1 MGPSPKTLEPRAEVR
16 KTVGSFEMNEFYA
29 VLLGLVQGI
38 SEWLPISS
46 KTQVLFASTLLFS
59 LPIAVAY
66 AFGLFMEIGSV
77 GSAVI
82 YFRRDIRSIFHDR
95 RLVVYLLVVTVVTGL
110 VSAPLYYLTDK
121 VLTTSPYNIGI
132 PMVLLGLVL
141 IGIGFYI
148 RYSRTKPRLVVGLEE
163 MRLKNFI
170 LIGIAQGIAALP
182 GVSRSGMTVST
193 MLLMGV
199 KPEQAFRLSYL
210 AYVPASLGA
219 FFVTL
224 ILSGTQVDMAIRVV
238 EPTGILIAIVTSALV
253 GIVVISYLLR
263 FAKTGRIYVIDFVL
277 GGIALVLGII
287 ATLFAPQSSPAL
299 S

>member
-1 MGPSPKTLEPRAEVR
+1 
-16 KTVGSFEMNEFYA
+16 MNELYA
-29 VLLGLVQGI
+29 IILGFVQGI

-46 KTQVLFASTLLFS
+46 KTQILFASTLLFS
-59 LPIAVAY
+59 LPLAVAY

-77 GSAVI
+77 GSAVV
-82 YFRRDIRSIFHDR
+82 YFRKDIRSLFNDR
-95 RLVVYLLVVTVVTGL
+95 RLVVYLFIVTIVTGL
-110 VSAPLYYLTDK
+110 VGAPLYYLTDK
-121 VLTTSPYNIGI
+121 VLTSSPYNIGL

-148 RYSRTKPRLVVGLEE
+148 RYSRTKPRLVVGLEQ
-163 MRLKNFI
+163 MRLKNYVV
-170 LIGIAQGIAALP
+170 IGIAQGIAALP

-210 AYVPASLGA
+210 AYIPASLGA

-224 ILSGTQVDMAIRVV
+224 LLSKSQVDTAIRVV
-238 EPTGILIAIVTSALV
+238 EPTGVLIAIATSALI
-253 GIVVISYLLR
+253 GIVVISYLLK
-263 FAKTGRIYVIDFVL
+263 FAKTSRIYIIDFVL
-277 GGIALVLGII
+277 GAIALVLGII
-287 ATLFAPQSSPAL
+287 ATLFAPQSSPVL

>member
-1 MGPSPKTLEPRAEVR
+1 
-16 KTVGSFEMNEFYA
+16 MNELYA
-29 VLLGLVQGI
+29 ILLGLVQGI

-46 KTQVLFASTLLFS
+46 KTQVLFASTILFS
-59 LPIAVAY
+59 LPLGVAY
-66 AFGLFMEIGSV
+66 AFGLFMEVGSI
-77 GSAVI
+77 GSAVV
-82 YFRRDIRSIFHDR
+82 YFRRDIRSVFKDR
-95 RLVVYLLVVTVVTGL
+95 RLLVFLIVVTVFTGI
-110 VSAPLYYLTDK
+110 VGAPLYYLTDK
-121 VLTTSPYNIGI
+121 ILSTTPYNIGI

-148 RYSRTKPRLVVGLEE
+148 RYSRTKPRMVVGLEE
-163 MRLKNFI
+163 MRLKNYVM
-170 LIGIAQGIAALP
+170 IGIAQGIAALP

-210 AYVPASLGA
+210 AYIPASLGA

-224 ILSGTQVDMAIRVV
+224 ILSRSQVDTAIQVV
-238 EPTGILIAIVTSALV
+238 EPTGILIAIATAAVV
-253 GIVVISYLLR
+253 GIAVISYLLK

-277 GGIALVLGII
+277 GAIALGVGII
-287 ATLFAPQSSPAL
+287 ATLLAPQSSPPL

>member
-1 MGPSPKTLEPRAEVR
+1 
-16 KTVGSFEMNEFYA
+16 MNELYS
-29 VLLGLVQGI
+29 VILGLVQGI

-46 KTQVLFASTLLFS
+46 KTQILFASTLLFS
-59 LPIAVAY
+59 LPLAVAY

-77 GSAVI
+77 GSALV
-82 YFRRDIRSIFHDR
+82 YFRRDIRSLFNDR
-95 RLVVYLLVVTVVTGL
+95 RLVKYLLVVTIVTGL
-110 VSAPLYYLTDK
+110 VGAPLYYLTDR
-121 VLTTSPYNIGI
+121 VLSTSPYNIGI
-132 PMVLLGLVL
+132 PMILLGLVL

-163 MRLKNFI
+163 MKLKNYI
-170 LIGIAQGIAALP
+170 LVGIAQGIAALP

-210 AYVPASLGA
+210 AYIPASIGA

-224 ILSGTQVDMAIRVV
+224 LLSRSQVNTAIQVV
-238 EPTGILIAIVTSALV
+238 EPAGILIAIATSALV
-253 GIVVISYLLR
+253 GIVVISYLLK
-263 FAKTGRIYVIDFVL
+263 FAKKSRIYVVDLVL
-277 GGIALVLGII
+277 GAIALVLGII
-287 ATLFAPQSSPAL
+287 ATLYAPQSSPAL

>member
-1 MGPSPKTLEPRAEVR
+1 
-16 KTVGSFEMNEFYA
+16 MNELAA

-59 LPIAVAY
+59 LPLAVAY

-77 GSAVI
+77 GSAIV
-82 YFRRDIRSIFHDR
+82 YFRRDIRSLFNDR
-95 RLVVYLLVVTVVTGL
+95 RLIVYLIVVTAFTGI
-110 VSAPLYYLTDK
+110 VGAPLYYLTDK
-121 VLTTSPYNIGI
+121 ILSTSLYNIGI

-148 RYSRTKPRLVVGLEE
+148 RYSRTKPRLVDGLRE
-163 MRLKNFI
+163 MKLKNYVM
-170 LIGIAQGIAALP
+170 IGIAQGIAALP

-199 KPEQAFRLSYL
+199 KPDQAFRLSYL
-210 AYVPASLGA
+210 AYIPASLGA

-224 ILSGTQVDMAIRVV
+224 ILSRSHVDTAIQVV
-238 EPTGILIAIVTSALV
+238 EPTGILIAIATAAAV
-253 GIVVISYLLR
+253 GIVVISYLLK
-263 FAKTGRIYVIDFVL
+263 FAKTSRIYMIDFVL
-277 GGIALVLGII
+277 GAIALVVGII
-287 ATLFAPQSSPAL
+287 ATLLAPQSSLGL

>member
-1 MGPSPKTLEPRAEVR
+1 L
-16 KTVGSFEMNEFYA
+16 NELAA

-59 LPIAVAY
+59 LPLAVAY

-77 GSAVI
+77 GSAVV
-82 YFRRDIRSIFHDR
+82 YFRNDIRSLFKDR

-110 VSAPLYYLTDK
+110 VGAPLYYLTDK

-163 MRLKNFI
+163 MRLKNYVM
-170 LIGIAQGIAALP
+170 IGIAQGIAALP

-210 AYVPASLGA
+210 AYIPASLGA

-224 ILSGTQVDMAIRVV
+224 ILSRSQVDTAIQVV
-238 EPTGILIAIVTSALV
+238 EPAGVLVAIATAAVV
-253 GIVVISYLLR
+253 GIAVISYLLK
-263 FAKTGRIYVIDFVL
+263 FAKTSRIYVIDFVL
-277 GGIALVLGII
+277 GAIALGLGII
-287 ATLFAPQSSPAL
+287 ATLLAPQSSSPPL

>member
-1 MGPSPKTLEPRAEVR
+1 
-16 KTVGSFEMNEFYA
+16 MNELYA
-29 VLLGLVQGI
+29 IILGLVQGI

-46 KTQVLFASTLLFS
+46 KTQILFASTLLFS
-59 LPIAVAY
+59 LPLAVAY

-77 GSAVI
+77 GSAVV
-82 YFRRDIRSIFHDR
+82 YFRKDIRSLFNDR
-95 RLVVYLLVVTVVTGL
+95 RLVVYLLVVTIVTGL
-110 VSAPLYYLTDK
+110 VGAPLYYLTDK
-121 VLTTSPYNIGI
+121 VLTSSPYNIGL

-148 RYSRTKPRLVVGLEE
+148 RYSRAKPRLVVGLEQ
-163 MRLKNFI
+163 MRLKNYVI
-170 LIGIAQGIAALP
+170 VGIAQGIAALP

-224 ILSGTQVDMAIRVV
+224 ILSKSQVDTAIQVV
-238 EPTGILIAIVTSALV
+238 EPTGILIAIATSALI
-253 GIVVISYLLR
+253 GIVVISYLLK
-263 FAKTGRIYVIDFVL
+263 FAKTSRIYIIDFVL
-277 GGIALVLGII
+277 GAIALVLGII
-287 ATLFAPQSSPAL
+287 ATLFAPQ
-299 S
+299 